1 MTSRRLFLGSV
12 ATAGVGALGVSA
24 FNFPVAAQPAANP
37 VTGEIHRQLRGGVK
51 KLLEGSGPD
60 GARQLATTLRIYAAT
75 LNDDRIRAA
84 LRKANRQTLLYGP
97 VNHAEMARLADE
109 LGVPKSLLP
118 AHPSS
123 TPQDREQA
131 LDRMAK
137 EGLSPFLREAADSLE
152 QTAVGLQERASRI
165 RNVALQTCA
174 ERCGWTCG
182 LVANSE
188 AAMTISCAMALVF
201 PPAVE
206 FCAAASANYLT
217 VYLACAICAAISG
230 C

>member
-12 ATAGVGALGVSA
+12 ATAGAGALGVTA
-24 FNFPVAAQPAANP
+24 FNFPAAAQPAANP

-51 KLLEGSGPD
+51 KLLDGSGPD

-75 LNDDRIRAA
+75 LNDDQIRAA

-97 VNHAEMARLADE
+97 VNHGEMARLADE

-118 AHPSS
+118 AHPIS
-123 TPQDREQA
+123 TPEGREQA
-131 LDRMAK
+131 LDRMLK
-137 EGLSPFLREAADSLE
+137 EGLSPFLRDAAESLD
-152 QTAVGLQERASRI
+152 QTAVTLQERASRI
-165 RNVALQTCA
+165 RNVALQQCESCRWA
-174 ERCGWTCG
+174 CG
-182 LVANSE
+182 LVATSE

-206 FCAAASANYLT
+206 FCAAASANYLM
-217 VYLACAICAAISG
+217 VYITCAICAAITG

>member
-12 ATAGVGALGVSA
+12 ATAGAGALGVTA

-37 VTGEIHRQLRGGVK
+37 VTGEIHRQLRSGVK
-51 KLLEGSGPD
+51 KLLDGSGPD

-75 LNDDRIRAA
+75 LNDDQIRAA

-118 AHPSS
+118 AHPTS
-123 TPQDREQA
+123 TLQGREQA
-131 LDRMAK
+131 LDRMLK
-137 EGLSPFLREAADSLE
+137 EGLSPFLREAADNLD
-152 QTAVGLQERASRI
+152 QTAVTLQERASRI
-165 RNVALQTCA
+165 RNAALQC
-174 ERCGWTCG
+174 ESCGWACG
-182 LVANSE
+182 FVQPSE
-188 AAMTISCAMALVF
+188 AAMTVSCAMALVF
-201 PPAVE
+201 PPAAE
-206 FCAAASANYLT
+206 FCAAASANYLM
-217 VYLACAICAAISG
+217 VYLACAICAVFNG

>member
-12 ATAGVGALGVSA
+12 ATAGVGALGVTA
-24 FNFPVAAQPAANP
+24 FNFPVAAQPAASP
-37 VTGEIHRQLRGGVK
+37 VTREIHRQLRGGVK
-51 KLLEGSGPD
+51 KLLDASGPE

-75 LNDDRIRAA
+75 LNDDQIRAA
-84 LRKANRQTLLYGP
+84 LRKASRQTLLYGP
-97 VNHAEMARLADE
+97 TNHAEMARLADE
-109 LGVPKSLLP
+109 LGVPRSLLP

-131 LDRMAK
+131 LDRMLK
-137 EGLSPFLREAADSLE
+137 EGLSPFLRDAADSLD
-152 QTAVGLQERASRI
+152 QAAVTLQERASRI
-165 RNVALQTCA
+165 RNVAVQCESCRYA
-174 ERCGWTCG
+174 CGF
-182 LVANSE
+182 VSNSE

-206 FCAAASANYLT
+206 VCAAASANYIT
-217 VYLACAICAAISG
+217 VYLACALCAAISG